1 MRGGRSLYPMGADD
15 VNDEAIR
22 LVADGVVDLEQLVSH
37 EFPLEQARE
46 AFEVACDAEKSIKV
60 VLRP

>member
-1 MRGGRSLYPMGADD
+1 MGADD
-15 VNDEAIR
+15 VNDKAIR
-22 LVADGVVDLEQLVSH
+22 LVANGAANGAAIGAVDLEQLVSH

-46 AFEVACDAEKSIKV
+46 AFEIACDAERSVKV